1 MIKDELKTL
10 EKHVKELEALR
21 RYPRVRQERDSFAM
35 EVVHLKEKVAELGSE
50 VSTNNELSSR
60 LTKSEVEVRELASRL
75 DDAQKELLSLKE
87 FKVKFPDSGDLSLE
101 EMRDQFLHAE
111 EGEIERRV
119 KEGLAA
125 LEKDM
130 RSRMPTLVHESLIQV
145 LNGSEWPPEIAKVID
160 SSARQVADAM
170 LGARDQW
177 PDWFKNYYLEEV
189 NALVNQR
196 VTAEFERRVQ
206 AGAEKRL
213 ELMKDGQWKEYAG
226 SKARALAAG
235 LKDSLKELQG
245 TWRFACDRCG
255 RGLSVD
261 LSASD
266 IGLLLEGETIDI
278 TCTTCLDPAPFPFI
292 LSTVR
297 HKVVSLSLGGL
308 LKLYMG
314 SAPP

>member
-1 MIKDELKTL
+1 MIKDEFKVL
-10 EKHVKELEALR
+10 EKYVKELEALR
-21 RYPRVRQERDSFAM
+21 RYSRVKRERDCLAT
-35 EVVHLKEKVAELGSE
+35 EVAQLKKKIAELGSE

-60 LTKSEVEVRELASRL
+60 LTKSEGEVRELASRL

-87 FKVKFPDSGDLSLE
+87 FKVNFPDSGDLSLE
-101 EMRDQFLHAE
+101 EIRDQFLHAE

-119 KEGLAA
+119 KECLAA

-177 PDWFKNYYLEEV
+177 PDWFKNYYLKEV
-189 NALVNQR
+189 NALVNHR

-278 TCTTCLDPAPFPFI
+278 TCTTCLNPAPFPFI

-297 HKVVSLSLGGL
+297 HDGGHGNIRL
-308 LKLYMG
+308 FLFYTLFKFR
-314 SAPP
+314 